1 MTLSLKRTDY
11 ALDIGA
17 ARVRAFEAGKGVVL
31 DVPVED
37 LVDVSSVRDRGE
49 RLTAVCRAA
58 LVRIGARGRF
68 VSRVRRAVLSVPSGI
83 GEVEKRV
90 YEEAA
95 RLAGVP
101 ELYLIESPMAAAI
114 GGGGPVSKSEA
125 VTVVDIGASRIQAAV
140 ISLAG
145 IVAWREAVR
154 ADEVSPER
162 VEDLVRSVISEC
174 IAKGR
179 CNLADDIVRQGVL
192 LTGGGALTPGLADS
206 MQSALNLPVRV
217 ADDPQLA
224 VILGA
229 GVVLGE
235 LDKLSPPKTK
245 APTPWAGLLIF
256 ASVILSLCRMHGLIN
271 RVIDLFVR

>member
-68 VSRVRRAVLSVPSGI
+68 VSRVKRAVLSVPSGI

-162 VEDLVRSVISEC
+162 VGDLVRSVISEC

-192 LTGGGALTPGLADS
+192 LTGGGALLTGLADAIS
-206 MQSALNLPVRV
+206 QELSIGCRV
-217 ADDPQLA
+217 ADNAQACVAIGCGRTLENMADFGRYLN
-224 VILGA
+224 
-229 GVVLGE
+229 
-235 LDKLSPPKTK
+235 D
-245 APTPWAGLLIF
+245 
-256 ASVILSLCRMHGLIN
+256 R
-271 RVIDLFVR
+271 R

>member
-49 RLTAVCRAA
+49 RLAAVCRAA

-101 ELYLIESPMAAAI
+101 ELYLIELPMAAAI

-162 VEDLVRSVISEC
+162 VGDLVRSVISEC

-179 CNLADDIVRQGVL
+179 YNLADDIVRQGVL

-235 LDKLSPPKTK
+235 LDKIFRPKTK

-256 ASVILSLCRMHGLIN
+256 AIVMLSLCKKHGLIN